1 MQIITNTIVPER
13 HKGLVRRQRL
23 LDFLY
28 QNLDR
33 KLTLVA
39 AAAGYGKTSLLV
51 DFAHETELPVCW
63 LTLDRDDDSPARFLA
78 GLVASIHR
86 RFSRFGKSTTSALQ
100 SGAPPRDVASVFVN
114 DLVTNVSD
122 FFVLVLDDYHQADSP
137 ENGLVLERLLTFLP
151 PHCNLILSSR
161 RTPSIDLI
169 QMAARQEVVILPPQE
184 LCFEPAETA
193 ELLEKNPHLSADQV
207 SAHDLTQNMQGWIA
221 GIILAT
227 QRHVH
232 LLSSAQETSGDA
244 LDVIYRYLAREVLD
258 YQPQSV
264 REFLLETSI
273 LRWMS
278 VDLANTLLGRDDAE
292 DILRLLESQHLF
304 IERVDEETGVHFR
317 FHPLFQEFLLQHL
330 ASLDEDRKNRL
341 HRKAAGIFT
350 QQNLLEEAVRHWLSI
365 GELGEATPLVDRL
378 AADLFSSGRHTLLV
392 DWYHQL
398 GSWMEKAPRL
408 RLHVAKVWADQ
419 GDYQAALE
427 TLGALLLSPLDESI
441 MADTRVQQAYVW
453 YRQSETQRALDT
465 LLPVLELSVDSR
477 AHASALRIVGLC
489 YHRQGALVKAKECLL
504 EALGVYEQLKDA
516 YNQSQVLL
524 DLVLVLTSLGQ
535 TDEVIAFQEQALQI
549 LHAQGMQSSVALA
562 LNNAAYT
569 YHQRGEFEK
578 AISLYQDGLERAQES
593 GQLRTAALVMVGQA
607 DLFRDVGQYDTAM
620 DLYRRALDWLKSV
633 NEPWLHDYT
642 LTGLASCCRLSGEL
656 AQSRAW
662 IDRVQEGMDA
672 GLAANIK
679 VERGSILVQSG
690 ELEEGVRLLTR
701 GRDILAAQ
709 KAYPD
714 LATTELRLGD
724 AYLQAG
730 NQEAAISALERAI
743 EAYRRGQGDYR
754 FFIEAPHHPAL
765 LALGE
770 RSAVNPPVLELV
782 RHRARELDQVRLDLS
797 GGASRISSSLR
808 IFAFGQGR
816 VIRNH
821 QEITS
826 ADWKRPAARLIFLFI
841 ADHSPVQRDEI
852 IRSFWPDVSHNRAL
866 ARLHTALYEAR
877 GAVGPDR
884 IIYTLSQG
892 FYELQSDDGVWYD
905 VTEFE
910 KALAGA
916 DDHPLGKQRAKF
928 LHQAV
933 SVYSG
938 PYLRDV
944 DEEWADRRRRELEGA
959 HLRALIDLG
968 DCYYSEQDFQSA
980 EKWYRQ
986 VLEIDSFRED
996 IHRRVMLSLAQGGRR
1011 ADALRQ
1017 FEECAAL
1024 LRQEL
1029 GVEPDPM
1036 TISVLEQIKNR

>member
-13 HKGLVRRQRL
+13 HRGLVRRQRL

-63 LTLDRDDDSPARFLA
+63 LTLDRDDSSPPRLLA
-78 GLVASIHR
+78 GVVASIRR
-86 RFSRFGKSTTSALQ
+86 RFPGFGEATISALE
-100 SGAPPRDVASVFVN
+100 SGAPPTDTVSVLIN
-114 DLVTNVSD
+114 DLVTTVSD
-122 FFVLVLDDYHQADSP
+122 FFVLILDDYHQADSP
-137 ENGLVLERLLTFLP
+137 ENGLVLERFLRFLP
-151 PHCNLILSSR
+151 SHCNLILSSR

-184 LCFEPAETA
+184 LCFDPAETA

-207 SAHDLTQNMQGWIA
+207 SAHDLTENMQGWIA

-232 LLSSAQETSGDA
+232 LLSSTQETIGDA

-278 VDLANTLLGRDDAE
+278 VELTNTLLGRDDAE
-292 DILRLLESQHLF
+292 EVLRLLEAQHLF

-317 FHPLFQEFLLQHL
+317 FHPLFQEFLLQQL
-330 ASLDEDRKNRL
+330 SSWDENRKNQL
-341 HRKAAGIFT
+341 HRKAAEIFT

-365 GELGEATPLVDRL
+365 DELSEATPLVDGL
-378 AADLFSSGRHTLLV
+378 AGDLFSSGRHTLLV
-392 DWYHQL
+392 DWYRAL
-398 GSWMEKAPRL
+398 GSWVERAPRL

-419 GDYQAALE
+419 GDYQQALGI
-427 TLGALLLSPLDESI
+427 LGALLLAPLDEAL
-441 MADTRVQQAYVW
+441 MVDTRVQQAYVW

-465 LLPVLELSVDSR
+465 LLPALELNVDSR
-477 AHASALRIVGLC
+477 ASASALRIVGLC
-489 YHRQGALVKAKECLL
+489 YHRQGALVQARECLL
-504 EALGVYEQLKDA
+504 EALAVYERLNDA

-535 TDEVIAFQEQALQI
+535 TDEVVAFQERALEI
-549 LHAQGMQSSVALA
+549 LHVQGMQSSVALA
-562 LNNAAYT
+562 LNNAAYI

-578 AISLYQDGLERAQES
+578 AISLYQEGLERAQRS
-593 GQLRTAALVMVGQA
+593 GQLRTAALITVGQA
-607 DLFRDVGQYDTAM
+607 DLFRDVGQYDTAV
-620 DLYRRALDWLKSV
+620 DLYRRALEWLRSV
-633 NEPWLHDYT
+633 KEPWLHDYT

-656 AQSRAW
+656 AQARAW

-672 GLAANIK
+672 GLAANIT
-679 VERGSILVQSG
+679 VERGTILAQAG
-690 ELEEGVRLLTR
+690 QWEEGLRLLVR
-701 GRDILAAQ
+701 GRDILAKQ

-714 LATTELRLGD
+714 LATAELRLGD

-730 NQEAAISALERAI
+730 DQAAAIGALERAI
-743 EAYRRGQGDYR
+743 EAYSSGQGDYR
-754 FFIEAPHHPAL
+754 FFMEAPHHSAL

-770 RSAVNPPVLELV
+770 RTAVNPPVLELV

-808 IFAFGQGR
+808 ILAFGQGR

-821 QEITS
+821 QEIST

-841 ADHSPVQRDEI
+841 ADHSPVQRDDI

-884 IIYTLSQG
+884 IIYSPSQSC
-892 FYELQSDDGVWYD
+892 YELQGDDGVWYD
-905 VTEFE
+905 VAEFE

-916 DDHPLGKQRAKF
+916 DDFPLGKQRAKL

-944 DEEWADRRRRELEGA
+944 DEEWADQRRRELEGA

-968 DCYYSEQDFQSA
+968 DCYYSEQDFQTA
-980 EKWYRQ
+980 ETWYRQ
-986 VLEIDSFRED
+986 VLQIDSFRED
-996 IHRRVMLSLAQGGRR
+996 VHRRLMLSLAQGGRR

-1017 FEECAAL
+1017 FEVCAEL

-1029 GVEPDPM
+1029 GVEPDPV
-1036 TISVLEQIKNR
+1036 TISALEQIKSL